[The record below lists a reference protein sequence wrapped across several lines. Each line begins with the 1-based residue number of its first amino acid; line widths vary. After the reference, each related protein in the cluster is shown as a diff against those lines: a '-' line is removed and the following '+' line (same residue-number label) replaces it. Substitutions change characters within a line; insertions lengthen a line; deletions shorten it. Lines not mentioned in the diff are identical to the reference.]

1 MNEIMVYGRVVNGRL
16 TLDDKDQFTN
26 DLYKFDGDVVLNLK
40 ELPKKKTN
48 RQNNY
53 YRGVVVSKLAQH
65 LGYTLDEM
73 HNELK
78 REFKIET
85 TKRLSQDEFQDYLDR
100 IIRWASMFHGVALPD
115 PTRLP

>member
-1 MNEIMVYGRVVNGRL
+1 MVYGKVVDGKL
-16 TLDDKDQFTN
+16 ILDNKDDFEN
-26 DLYKFDGDVVLNLK
+26 DLYKFSGDVVLTLK

-53 YRGVVVSKLAQH
+53 YRGVVVKTLSRH

-73 HNELK
+73 HEELK
-78 REFKIET
+78 KEFKIET

-100 IIRWASMFHGVALPD
+100 IIRWASIFHGVALPD
-115 PTRLP
+115 PTRPQQF